1 VRLKS
6 RRRTG
11 LARARAARAGSRGG
25 VRPGVRRV
33 LLATLVGSAVAAVA
47 LTVMLLFG
55 SVSLPGI
62 ESAEEPGGSE
72 GWPAR
77 AERLAGGS
85 AELAGMVLGGE
96 LSKLAGAA
104 LERLRPR
111 HAEVPLRAATVAL
124 VLGGCGLALW
134 RSRRSGRGAGVV
146 RLTALLGVVG
156 GLLAWPQETVRL
168 AGLPAELVRLATRRA
183 DGQALV
189 ADYWST
195 VAGTAAARLG
205 GTWPL
210 LRPLVGFLTL
220 AYLLPF
226 ALGVLAAAAL
236 AVGAQVVLV
245 LNAAVL
251 AVELPRL
258 LFGER
263 PRGLGRRVGLL
274 LVGAALLAGALLG
287 LLGLL
292 WAAAKLRT
300 WPVLPV
306 DLGPLELLARA
317 GLAWLGLVLVVVV
330 VAASRKRRP

>member
-1 VRLKS
+1 
-6 RRRTG
+6 
-11 LARARAARAGSRGG
+11 

-33 LLATLVGSAVAAVA
+33 LLATLVGSAAAAVV
-47 LTVMLLFG
+47 LTAMLPFS
-55 SVSLPGI
+55 SVSLPGMGPV
-62 ESAEEPGGSE
+62 EEPGGSD

-85 AELAGMVLGGE
+85 AELAGMVLDGE
-96 LSKLAGAA
+96 LPKLAGAA

-124 VLGGCGLALW
+124 VLGGCWLALL
-134 RSRRSGRGAGVV
+134 RYRRSGRGAGVV
-146 RLTALLGVVG
+146 RLTAAVGVVG
-156 GLLAWPQETVRL
+156 GLLAWPGETLRL
-168 AGLPAELVRLATRRA
+168 AGLPAELLVGLLSGVL

-189 ADYWST
+189 ADYWSA
-195 VAGTAAARLG
+195 VVGAGAGQLEGIWA
-205 GTWPL
+205 P

-226 ALGVLAAAAL
+226 AIGVLAAAAL

-245 LNAAVL
+245 LNVAAL
-251 AVELPRL
+251 AVELPGL
-258 LFGER
+258 LFGEH
-263 PRGLGRRVGLL
+263 PRNLGRRVGLL
-274 LVGAALLAGALLG
+274 LVGAALLVGALGG

-317 GLAWLGLVLVVVV
+317 GMAWLVLVLVVVV
-330 VAASRKRRP
+330 VAASRKRRR